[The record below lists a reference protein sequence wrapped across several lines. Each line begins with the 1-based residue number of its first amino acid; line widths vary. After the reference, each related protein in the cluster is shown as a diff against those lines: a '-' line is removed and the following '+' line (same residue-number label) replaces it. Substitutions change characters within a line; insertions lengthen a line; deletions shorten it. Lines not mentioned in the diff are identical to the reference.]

1 MRAVVLLVTALC
13 FTTLA
18 PALPADEGMW
28 LFNDLPRELLMQRHG
43 FAPDAKWTDHLMRSS
58 VRFNSGGSGS
68 FVSSQGL
75 VLTNHHVG
83 ADTLHKLS
91 TAERN
96 LMQDGFLARN
106 TDEELK
112 APDLELSQLLTIR
125 DVTAEVQAAV
135 SADSTAA
142 EAATARRAVISRL
155 EKSVTETGRL
165 RGQVVTLYG
174 GARYHL
180 YQYKLYSDV
189 RLVWAP
195 ETAIAFFGGD
205 ADNFE
210 YPRYCL
216 DACIFRVWEDN
227 RPAET
232 TDFLRWSESGPQQND
247 VVFVSGNPARTS
259 RIRTVAALQYQRD
272 HALPATLNR
281 LRRYEILL
289 QQYSLRGTEQ
299 ARQARDD
306 LFSIQNS
313 RKARLGML
321 AGLQDPR
328 IMKIKASAEAELLDA
343 VRSNEQL
350 QALESAWQQVAQ
362 TSAERAE
369 HSSGLPSVRSTLL
382 QKAIQIVQLVDE
394 NQKTDEARLPE
405 FSDASRASLEQQ
417 LFSDAPVYPDLEQ
430 VLLAE
435 WFSEVLES
443 LGADDELSRKLIDG
457 VSAADRAAAAIAKTK
472 LADPEMRRRL
482 VSGGPAAVQESADPL
497 LRIARLIDPVLRA
510 ARDEADALAEQ
521 DRQAYASIAEAGFA
535 VRGTSVYPDATFT
548 LRLSF
553 GPVSGYLQNG
563 QQIPAWT
570 TIGEAWQHQ
579 KQHSGQT
586 DYQLPDSWMQ
596 ARERLDLS
604 TPFNFVCT
612 ADIIGG
618 NSGSPVVN
626 RNGELVGLIFDGNI
640 QSLPG
645 NYIYSDR
652 QARAVSVHSSAIQE
666 ALKNVYLAE
675 KLVAELGH

>member
-1 MRAVVLLVTALC
+1 M
-13 FTTLA
+13 
-18 PALPADEGMW
+18 
-28 LFNDLPRELLMQRHG
+28 
-43 FAPDAKWTDHLMRSS
+43 
-58 VRFNSGGSGS
+58 
-68 FVSSQGL
+68 
-75 VLTNHHVG
+75 
-83 ADTLHKLS
+83 
-91 TAERN
+91 
-96 LMQDGFLARN
+96 
-106 TDEELK
+106 
-112 APDLELSQLLTIR
+112 
-125 DVTAEVQAAV
+125 
-135 SADSTAA
+135 
-142 EAATARRAVISRL
+142 
-155 EKSVTETGRL
+155 
-165 RGQVVTLYG
+165 
-174 GARYHL
+174 
-180 YQYKLYSDV
+180 
-189 RLVWAP
+189 
-195 ETAIAFFGGD
+195 
-205 ADNFE
+205 
-210 YPRYCL
+210 
-216 DACIFRVWEDN
+216 
-227 RPAET
+227 
-232 TDFLRWSESGPQQND
+232 
-247 VVFVSGNPARTS
+247 
-259 RIRTVAALQYQRD
+259 
-272 HALPATLNR
+272 
-281 LRRYEILL
+281 
-289 QQYSLRGTEQ
+289 
-299 ARQARDD
+299 
-306 LFSIQNS
+306 
-313 RKARLGML
+313 
-321 AGLQDPR
+321 
-328 IMKIKASAEAELLDA
+328 
-343 VRSNEQL
+343 

-457 VSAADRAAAAIAKTK
+457 VSATDRAAAAIAETK

-652 QARAVSVHSSAIQE
+652 QARAVSVHSSAIKE